1 MFSLECFCWNIYR
14 LEHPVK
20 RLKKGDSKLESKP
33 AYNPSKHMPASEH
46 LLAKVRAERDT
57 PPSPATPAHDPYEFS
72 DEASST
78 PGEFSK
84 RASLRQSREDSITRP
99 NSFITKLVGSHAH
112 YQRSGWTGTWWNSPI
127 WISSVPYYMEEML
140 WVRWWQYVY
149 GIGISNVYNMY
160 MSQVNL
166 WWHVNYDECK
176 YHVQQCCQQTDC
188 LKQASLSLS
197 WLPRFL
203 MHFDRYLQVMY
214 S

>member
-1 MFSLECFCWNIYR
+1 MDENTFLRCTYLFFLRKSEQPVSRNPPTHLNPNIVRSFNICSQKWTVPYILCMNCFR

-84 RASLRQSREDSITRP
+84 RGSLRQSREDSITRP
-99 NSFITKLVGSHAH
+99 NSFITKLVNFSTINKLRTC
-112 YQRSGWTGTWWNSPI
+112 YEI
-127 WISSVPYYMEEML
+127 
-140 WVRWWQYVY
+140 
-149 GIGISNVYNMY
+149 
-160 MSQVNL
+160 
-166 WWHVNYDECK
+166 
-176 YHVQQCCQQTDC
+176 
-188 LKQASLSLS
+188 
-197 WLPRFL
+197 
-203 MHFDRYLQVMY
+203 
-214 S
+214 